1 MLLPMLWKRDNREL
15 CNCNNDPF
23 AEIDRWMND
32 FWGGSLFDGAEGGA
46 LFSGLKTDVIEKDG
60 HYELEA
66 DLPGFDK
73 EDIHVD
79 VKDDVLTVSAEHKED
94 SGEKKD
100 GKYLRRERGYRSYR
114 RSFRV
119 DGLNQDDIRAQY
131 KNGVLTLT
139 LPKKEALPEQEDVKR
154 IAVTD

>member
-1 MLLPMLWKRDNREL
+1 MLLPMLWKRDNHEVS
-15 CNCNNDPF
+15 CNTNPF
-23 AEIDRWMND
+23 SEIDRMMND
-32 FWGGSLFDGAEGGA
+32 FFFGDEGGNS
-46 LFSGLKTDVIEKDG
+46 FFTGLKTDVIEKDG
-60 HYELEA
+60 HYALAA

-94 SGEKKD
+94 KEEKED
-100 GKYLRRERGYRSYR
+100 GKYLRRERTCRSYR

-119 DGLNQDDIRAQY
+119 EGLNQDDIRAQY
-131 KNGVLTLT
+131 KNGVLTVT
-139 LPKKEALPEQEDVKR
+139 VPKKEQLPEAEDVKR